1 MQMRL
6 SASFFS
12 ALSSLSFY
20 RSRSAAR
27 DIEMGQLPEFMAP
40 PDASARMTPPPTAAI
55 TNPTSYPP
63 WPDDEADP
71 RIWSYIWCSS
81 FLLDLVLI
89 GMLLWGVAVQGKI

>member
-12 ALSSLSFY
+12 ALSSLPFY
-20 RSRSAAR
+20 RGRAVAQ

-40 PDASARMTPPPTAAI
+40 PDASARMTPPPTVA
-55 TNPTSYPP
+55 TTSPTSYPP

-71 RIWSYIWCSS
+71 RIWGYIWCGS
-81 FLLDLVLI
+81 FFLDMILI
-89 GMLLWGVAVQGKI
+89 GMLPWGIAIQGKI